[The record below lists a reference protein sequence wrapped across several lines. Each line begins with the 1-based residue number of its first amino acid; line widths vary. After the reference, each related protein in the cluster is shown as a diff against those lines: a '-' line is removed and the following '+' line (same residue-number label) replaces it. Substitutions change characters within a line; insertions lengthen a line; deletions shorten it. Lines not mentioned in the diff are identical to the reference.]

1 MKGGASL
8 LPSLMD
14 GATGEGDILE
24 VFEAKYNTLYCS
36 VPFAQRDMDELL
48 RETANDVAAHE
59 DGCAQCE
66 HSITRV
72 DVSSAV
78 KRLKPNRSDG
88 MGQCLSNNFLQGS
101 ELFFQCLAR
110 LFNSLVLHGVAPDE
124 LLMST
129 LVPIPKDKRKSLS
142 SSSNYRAIALSSI
155 VGKVLDHVLL
165 AKCQD
170 TFSTSPWQ
178 YGFKKKLSTN
188 HCTFVVKET
197 IQHYLNNDSRVY
209 LCLLDATAAFDRVEY
224 VKLFKLLKTRDLCPI
239 ICRFLLLLYT
249 SQSIRIRWGKS
260 CSPAFDISNGVKQ
273 GGVMSPI
280 LFTVYIDEL
289 LTRLSQCGDGCYVG
303 RRFHGAFGYA
313 DDVCLLSPSLAGLTR
328 MLSVCDDFA
337 LEYKVKFNASKSK
350 LIAYGDS
357 ATAAP
362 ANVSFMGGNVTTE
375 KSAIYLGNLIGEVSH
390 QDLVQRTVK
399 DFLVKTNMVR
409 LNFKLIPPDACYRLF
424 KTYCMPLYGT
434 QLFDLSDPSMSK
446 LYTEWRKSIRYLLH
460 LPYQTHCSLLPLIC
474 NDTSVQ
480 CQLQNRSLR
489 FIRSLSNSSNP
500 IVQNAF
506 CLAMC
511 GSGSN
516 IANSISFLSSIARVN
531 RNSVTNLTSM
541 PMIESPENESIHASV
556 INDLLHMR
564 YISHF
569 DESIFSC
576 NEIDFM
582 IHTLCVN

>member
-1 MKGGASL
+1 
-8 LPSLMD
+8 
-14 GATGEGDILE
+14 
-24 VFEAKYNTLYCS
+24 
-36 VPFAQRDMDELL
+36 
-48 RETANDVAAHE
+48 
-59 DGCAQCE
+59 
-66 HSITRV
+66 
-72 DVSSAV
+72 
-78 KRLKPNRSDG
+78 
-88 MGQCLSNNFLQGS
+88 
-101 ELFFQCLAR
+101 
-110 LFNSLVLHGVAPDE
+110 
-124 LLMST
+124 
-129 LVPIPKDKRKSLS
+129 
-142 SSSNYRAIALSSI
+142 
-155 VGKVLDHVLL
+155 
-165 AKCQD
+165 
-170 TFSTSPWQ
+170 
-178 YGFKKKLSTN
+178 
-188 HCTFVVKET
+188 
-197 IQHYLNNDSRVY
+197 
-209 LCLLDATAAFDRVEY
+209 
-224 VKLFKLLKTRDLCPI
+224 
-239 ICRFLLLLYT
+239 
-249 SQSIRIRWGKS
+249 
-260 CSPAFDISNGVKQ
+260 
-273 GGVMSPI
+273 
-280 LFTVYIDEL
+280 
-289 LTRLSQCGDGCYVG
+289 
-303 RRFHGAFGYA
+303 
-313 DDVCLLSPSLAGLTR
+313 
-328 MLSVCDDFA
+328 
-337 LEYKVKFNASKSK
+337 
-350 LIAYGDS
+350 
-357 ATAAP
+357 
-362 ANVSFMGGNVTTE
+362 
-375 KSAIYLGNLIGEVSH
+375 
-390 QDLVQRTVK
+390 
-399 DFLVKTNMVR
+399 MVR

-569 DESIFSC
+569 DQTIFSC